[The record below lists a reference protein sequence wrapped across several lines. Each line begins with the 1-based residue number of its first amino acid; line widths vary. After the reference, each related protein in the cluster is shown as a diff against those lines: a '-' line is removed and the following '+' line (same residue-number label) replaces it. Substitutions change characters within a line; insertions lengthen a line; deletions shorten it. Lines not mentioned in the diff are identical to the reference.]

1 MSDDLAKFWRPSS
14 FKACQRKKTKEGEP
28 NGPAKTLMPIEHVH
42 NLARRDKLKGKLEGD
57 QPMQVWSWIVK
68 FTKTTKR
75 QNDQRL
81 QKNWKWG

>member
-1 MSDDLAKFWRPSS
+1 MSDDLAKFWWPSS
-14 FKACQRKKTKEGEP
+14 FEACQREKTKEGEP

-42 NLARRDKLKGKLEGD
+42 NLARGDKLEGKLEGD

>member
-1 MSDDLAKFWRPSS
+1 MNADLGKFWRPSS
-14 FKACQRKKTKEGEP
+14 SKACQRKETKEGEL
-28 NGPAKTLMPIEHVH
+28 NGLAKTLNPIEHVL
-42 NLARRDKLKGKLEGD
+42 NLARGDKLQGKLEGD

-81 QKNWKWG
+81 QFFRKWG

>member
-1 MSDDLAKFWRPSS
+1 
-14 FKACQRKKTKEGEP
+14 
-28 NGPAKTLMPIEHVH
+28 
-42 NLARRDKLKGKLEGD
+42 
-57 QPMQVWSWIVK
+57 MQVWSWIVK

>member
-1 MSDDLAKFWRPSS
+1 
-14 FKACQRKKTKEGEP
+14 
-28 NGPAKTLMPIEHVH
+28 MPIEHVH

-81 QKNWKWG
+81 QKN